1 MIVLRVQKP
10 PWACCWRSEACSF
23 LKLIRTECCGQ
34 VQLCLYCQLI
44 YKQLWV
50 SQVDEALFRIEYLL
64 HYTLT
69 RYMSTTPFL
78 GFSLR
83 DTLTRLIP
91 GLLFLTPVL
100 IVALVLMSN
109 TIPEST
115 IFLVLLGLSAYL
127 VGEFID
133 QLRTGLFRV
142 PMGFRY
148 FVYKETNDMSNMPI
162 HYRYI
167 INIQQKL
174 PEGLD
179 FYLDYNEEQ
188 RLANEF
194 DFEFREDIETKL
206 GVDFNDNRPREIYD
220 LLLIYMEGSFTRRLR
235 RLQSMSRFGS
245 NIRIA
250 SVGSLFFMSI
260 YLIPFRHS
268 IFAKLAW
275 FTAFV
280 VAVTVLSLGS
290 FFTLFQQHYD
300 ELLMKEYY
308 MKRIQEK
315 EN

>member
-1 MIVLRVQKP
+1 
-10 PWACCWRSEACSF
+10 
-23 LKLIRTECCGQ
+23 
-34 VQLCLYCQLI
+34 
-44 YKQLWV
+44 
-50 SQVDEALFRIEYLL
+50 
-64 HYTLT
+64 
-69 RYMSTTPFL
+69 
-78 GFSLR
+78 
-83 DTLTRLIP
+83 
-91 GLLFLTPVL
+91 
-100 IVALVLMSN
+100 MSN

-167 INIQQKL
+167 INTQQKL

-308 MKRIQEK
+308 MKRVQEK
-315 EN
+315 ES